1 MLAAALSLFL
11 ALASPMADENAIRK
25 DLRESAAA
33 NDLSRFDAV
42 LERARDYVETMPLG
56 ARRNRFR
63 RAVLTAGDISKVWHF
78 AVTDDHGLY
87 YDDER
92 FPFFYDHLAADY
104 PGYARFIKEYRVLDS
119 TGLPLYPTRETRDF
133 LLKRL
138 ENTRTTS
145 P

>member
-1 MLAAALSLFL
+1 VLAAALSLFL
-11 ALASPMADENAIRK
+11 AAALPAAGDKAIRK
-25 DLRESAAA
+25 ELCEAAAA
-33 NDLSRFDAV
+33 NDLPRFDAV

-63 RAVLTAGDISKVWHF
+63 RAVLAGGDISKVWHF
-78 AVTDDHGLY
+78 AVTDEHGLY

-104 PGYARFIKEYRVLDS
+104 PGYARFIREYRVLDRS
-119 TGLPLYPTRETRDF
+119 GLPLYPTRETRDF
-133 LLKRL
+133 LLKSL
-138 ENTRTTS
+138 ENTGRSS

>member
-1 MLAAALSLFL
+1 MLAVALSLFL
-11 ALASPMADENAIRK
+11 AAALPATNDNAIRK
-25 DLRESAAA
+25 ELREAAAA
-33 NDLSRFDAV
+33 NDLPRFDAA

-63 RAVLTAGDISKVWHF
+63 RAVLAAGDISKVWHF
-78 AVTDDHGLY
+78 ALTDEHGLY

-104 PGYARFIKEYRVLDS
+104 RGYARFIKEYRVLDS
-119 TGLPLYPTRETRDF
+119 SGLPLYPTRETRTF
-133 LLKRL
+133 LLKSL
-138 ENTRTTS
+138 ENTGATS